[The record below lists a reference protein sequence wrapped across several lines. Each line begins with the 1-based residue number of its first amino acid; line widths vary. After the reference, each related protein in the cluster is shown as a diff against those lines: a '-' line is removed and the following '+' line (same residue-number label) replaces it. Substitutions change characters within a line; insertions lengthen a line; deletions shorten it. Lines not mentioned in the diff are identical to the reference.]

1 MVAKTNKGS
10 YNKDTNK
17 RSGALKMQV
26 KQSHLNNTLAQT
38 IISNTATFIDNNFD
52 FKLGNIND
60 NLHSST
66 LRQMPHKQLNVFARQ
81 SFQKQYFII
90 VTMVNDEQFDG
101 KLIRCINENK
111 YILKVNTSFYKIIE
125 LDQIKSI
132 NLV

>member
-1 MVAKTNKGS
+1 
-10 YNKDTNK
+10 
-17 RSGALKMQV
+17 MQV

-52 FKLGNIND
+52 FKLGNITN
-60 NLHSST
+60 NVYSNT
-66 LRQMPHKQLNVFARQ
+66 LKQMPHKQLNIFAKQ

-90 VTMVNDEQFDG
+90 VTMVNDEQFEG

-111 YILKVNTSFYKIIE
+111 YVLKINSSFYKIVE
-125 LDQIKSI
+125 LNQIRSI